1 MGAPR
6 FDPSTGLP
14 FGVRVDGPGEAERKK
29 VAVCRAHLKAMQ
41 GVWERR
47 KSVADEMRRMLAGR
61 HFGAQGGSTG
71 VAIEGGKG
79 PSGTQEEDTNL
90 FLRAQR
96 LLKSEAADEA
106 WGTRYPAMGD
116 LPDEMIDEMESFCD
130 RLAIAANAAREFSDA
145 LDDGGTVGPMVV
157 HLSCHKVVSRK
168 KQAGA
173 VTPIADLVQAA
184 ANGADVHPIPGM
196 DYLALADACR
206 GFLADPEQQML
217 RTIEEQDNLIRL
229 AQEADQAWAD
239 EAESAPSGETTY
251 GDLACRRLVYGDD
264 VWWDSRITTRWQ
276 DARKVAI
283 RKLFTPEECRTIEEW
298 KPSARNK
305 LNGAVLDTR
314 DGYPSL
320 VSADLTRDENDALNR
335 WVSVI
340 EFWDRDEG
348 TVHYFVENGE
358 YQGFLER
365 DSRYPYLDARGKPI
379 LKDWFPIRACTP
391 VVHNERTPDRT
402 LGIPWLYPAKA
413 AAIRYNLFAKAESAA
428 RRKAGRVVTCRKGM
442 AEDTRAQLEGAD
454 DLAIIEE
461 PDGIKEGEEFFKIHT
476 WGEAPADFG
485 RGKQEAL
492 LEFARDVD
500 ISVEKMTGQSVEPTV
515 GQAQMA
521 QSGSDASRG
530 GLLRKLQTFA
540 GEIVADLARLAA
552 AFWTDEK
559 VTQLM
564 GPEFARKSPAMQPG
578 IDPATGQQT
587 MVPMTNPDGSP
598 ALLPSMWELFKGSST
613 LGDQIQV
620 VFSPSSQD
628 LMRQKAED
636 DTLALLASPAGMN
649 PLTGLPYF
657 DPRPLL
663 ERAIKTRGMGRVQ
676 PFPEPPP
683 MPPGEDGD
691 GEDGDEPPGGGKDR
705 EAEGGGRTDGRA
717 AHGMRGPP
725 PVPGRQ
731 GRGEGRKPGDHG
743 DQSVR
748 AHRVSTQ

>member
-6 FDPSTGLP
+6 FDPATGLP
-14 FGVRVDGPGEAERKK
+14 YGVRVKGPGDAEKKK

-47 KSVADEMRRMLAGR
+47 KHVADEMRRMLAGR
-61 HFGAQGGSTG
+61 TMAGTAVAVTG
-71 VAIEGGKG
+71 EGGTSV
-79 PSGTQEEDTNL
+79 PQATQETDTNL

-96 LLKSEAADEA
+96 LLKSEASDEA
-106 WGTRYPAMGD
+106 WGSRYPSMGD
-116 LPDEMIDEMESFCD
+116 LPDDMIDEMEAFCD
-130 RLAIAANAAREFSDA
+130 RLAVSADAMREFSDA
-145 LDDGGTVGPMVV
+145 LDDGGTVGPMVINIG
-157 HLSCHKVVSRK
+157 CHKVVSRK
-168 KQAGA
+168 KQSGA

-184 ANGADVHPIPGM
+184 ANGADVHPMPGM
-196 DYLALADACR
+196 DYLSLADACR

-239 EAESAPSGETTY
+239 EAEAAPSGESTY
-251 GDLACRRLVYGDD
+251 GDLMTRRLVYGDE
-264 VWWDSRITTRWQ
+264 VWWDSGVTTRWQ
-276 DARKVAI
+276 DARKLAI
-283 RKLFTPEECRTIEEW
+283 RKVFTPEECKTIEEW
-298 KPSARNK
+298 KPSARNG
-305 LNGAVLDTR
+305 LRGSVLATS
-314 DGYPSL
+314 DGYPTL
-320 VSADLTRDENDALNR
+320 IADGFSREENEDLNR
-335 WVSVI
+335 KVVVI

-402 LGIPWLYPAKA
+402 LGIPWLFPAKA
-413 AAIRYNLFAKAESAA
+413 AANRYNAYARAEDAG
-428 RRKAGRVVTCRKGM
+428 RRKAGRVVTVRKGM
-442 AEDTRAQLEGAD
+442 SEDTRNQLEGAS

-461 PDGIKEGEEFFKIHT
+461 PDHLKEGEEFFKIQT
-476 WGEAPADFG
+476 WGEAPQDYAL
-485 RGKQEAL
+485 GKREAL

-500 ISVEKMTGQSVEPTV
+500 ISVEKMTGQSIEPTV

-521 QSGSDASRG
+521 QSGTDASRG
-530 GLLRKLQTFA
+530 GLIRKLQTFA
-540 GEIVADLARLAA
+540 GEVVAALAALAA

-559 VTQLM
+559 VTQMM
-564 GPEFARKSPAMQPG
+564 GPDFTKKIPATMPG
-578 IDPATGQQT
+578 IDPATGAEG
-587 MVPMTNPDGSP
+587 MVPMMNPDGTP
-598 ALLPSMWELFKGSST
+598 ALLPSTWELFKGSST

-649 PLTGLPYF
+649 PLTPGFPYF
-657 DPRPLL
+657 DPRPIL
-663 ERAIKTRGMGRVQ
+663 ERTLKNRGMGRVQ
-676 PFPEPPP
+676 PFPVPP
-683 MPPGEDGD
+683 MPPPGEDGD
-691 GEDGDEPPGGGKDR
+691 GQDGDEGGEGEDREAPGGGR
-705 EAEGGGRTDGRA
+705 SDGRA
-717 AHGMRGPP
+717 AHGTRGPG